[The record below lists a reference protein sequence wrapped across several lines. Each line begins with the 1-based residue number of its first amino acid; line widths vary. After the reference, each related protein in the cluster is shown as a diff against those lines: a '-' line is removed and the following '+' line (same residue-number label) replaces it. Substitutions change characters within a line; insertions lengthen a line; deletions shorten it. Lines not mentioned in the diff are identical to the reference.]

1 MEAAS
6 QIMEEKI
13 TLTGKTLV
21 ENNLMVEVA
30 RTDMVLKITE
40 IMETLVMEEILKI
53 LMDRREG
60 KTRGEINLKEVAI
73 IRKVEILVEILKA

>member
-13 TLTGKTLV
+13 TLTVKTLV